1 MSYINKL
8 MPEDIKVYTSYVN
21 KLFILAIMT
30 PTIFIPME
38 ILLYIYYPSVFDKTW
53 AILFVILINYFV
65 YRKSLNILETK
76 TEEFLIIKELHR
88 RGDYSDEYTPI
99 TPIQKQTL
107 KYIKYGIYLLY
118 ITTTFNILNV
128 VIQFTS

>member
-8 MPEDIKVYTSYVN
+8 MPEDIKLYTSYVN
-21 KLFILAIMT
+21 KLFILAIIT

-53 AILFVILINYFV
+53 AILFVILINYFI

-88 RGDYSDEYTPI
+88 RDDYSDEY

-128 VIQFTS
+128 VIQFIY

>member
-8 MPEDIKVYTSYVN
+8 MPEDIKLYTSYVN
-21 KLFILAIMT
+21 KLFILAIIT
-30 PTIFIPME
+30 PTIYIPMQ

-53 AILFVILINYFV
+53 NILFVILINYFI
-65 YRKSLNILETK
+65 YRKTLKILETK

-99 TPIQKQTL
+99 QKQTL
-107 KYIKYGIYLLY
+107 KYIKYSIYLLY
-118 ITTTFNILNV
+118 INTTFHILNV
-128 VIQFTS
+128 FIQFIS